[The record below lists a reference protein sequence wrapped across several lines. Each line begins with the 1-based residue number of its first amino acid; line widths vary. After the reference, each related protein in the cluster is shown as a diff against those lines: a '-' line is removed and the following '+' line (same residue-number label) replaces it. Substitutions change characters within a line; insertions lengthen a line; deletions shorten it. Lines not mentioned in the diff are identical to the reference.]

1 MKIQTISNLLF
12 ASLWYINWGVA
23 LIVLFS
29 LFVTGSPFSS
39 FGILAGQIS
48 IQLLWVVSTPGILKR
63 FRVTGLLQQV
73 QIVLMKSRR
82 RLGVLTF
89 LLMSAHALWVR
100 LLVDIRSGFADFVPS
115 LSTFERFGLIGL
127 LLLVP
132 LFVTSNNYSV
142 RLLKKNWTR
151 IHALIYISMWAIA
164 IHVSLQDAQEYAIPT
179 FAVAVLQI
187 ISWIYF
193 IATKQKNTSPPT
205 PNSST
210 PITNPTN
217 KL

>member
-29 LFVTGSPFSS
+29 LFVAGPPFSS

-48 IQLLWVVSTPGILKR
+48 IRLLWVVSTPGILKR

-82 RLGVLTF
+82 RLGILTF

-100 LLVDIRSGFADFVPS
+100 LLVDIRSGFADFV
-115 LSTFERFGLIGL
+115 
-127 LLLVP
+127 
-132 LFVTSNNYSV
+132 TSNNYSV

-151 IHALIYISMWAIA
+151 IHSLIYISMWAIA

-187 ISWIYF
+187 ISWIFF